1 MLCAGT
7 RIEAHDEVVAV
18 VVCGLQLL
26 CWLGEE
32 EGAPVGDATDDA
44 LLVEDNFAC
53 GFGDSTGYRV
63 SGVLEVVEWWEGE
76 ITLLLQRGGQAV
88 PAPVSIPLCRQCDTQ
103 HTTPIISY
111 SILPRLR
118 GVVADVVPSV
128 AKTVRKRP
136 TFPQPRR
143 SSTPMSLARVIT
155 SPTPTNLKLSHS
167 HIQSL
172 QNGCPDFNRTRCAPI
187 HLCRREETIT
197 FRVPEVA
204 AGDFQATASLGICRS
219 YAHLKLWKAIEL
231 QAGSLTGRSE
241 GEEVHR
247 GP

>member
-111 SILPRLR
+111 SILARACV
-118 GVVADVVPSV
+118 GS
-128 AKTVRKRP
+128 
-136 TFPQPRR
+136 RR
-143 SSTPMSLARVIT
+143 DG
-155 SPTPTNLKLSHS
+155 N
-167 HIQSL
+167 
-172 QNGCPDFNRTRCAPI
+172 
-187 HLCRREETIT
+187 
-197 FRVPEVA
+197 
-204 AGDFQATASLGICRS
+204 
-219 YAHLKLWKAIEL
+219 
-231 QAGSLTGRSE
+231 
-241 GEEVHR
+241 
-247 GP
+247 

>member
-1 MLCAGT
+1 MWIAASSLAWGGGKCPSWRRHGRRPAGREQSCLRFWRFYRISCQWCAG
-7 RIEAHDEVVAV
+7 
-18 VVCGLQLL
+18 G
-26 CWLGEE
+26 G
-32 EGAPVGDATDDA
+32 GM
-44 LLVEDNFAC
+44 
-53 GFGDSTGYRV
+53 
-63 SGVLEVVEWWEGE
+63 WEGE

-88 PAPVSIPLCRQCDTQ
+88 PAPVSIPSCRQCDTQ

-167 HIQSL
+167 HTQSL

-204 AGDFQATASLGICRS
+204 AGGSEATAILGICRS
-219 YAHLKLWKAIEL
+219 YARLKLWKAIEL
-231 QAGSLTGRSE
+231 QAESLTERSE